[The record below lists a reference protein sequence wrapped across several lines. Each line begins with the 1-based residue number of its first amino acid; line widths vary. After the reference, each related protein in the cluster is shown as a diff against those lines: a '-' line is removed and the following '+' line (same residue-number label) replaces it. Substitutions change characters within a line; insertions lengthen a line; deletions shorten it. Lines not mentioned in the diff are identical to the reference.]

1 VSTAGPRRR
10 AREAAL
16 QVLYAADAAH
26 GLEPE
31 AVARVHAELIVE
43 FQLAK
48 RTRGR
53 SLEITAGVACNL
65 KRIDEAITSASERWK
80 LSRIAVVE
88 RNILRIG
95 TFELLF
101 EPETPTEVILDEA
114 VEIARRF
121 GGDAAPSFVNG
132 VLDEIAKLRTRGSD
146 RALEEPA
153 R

>member
-26 GLEPE
+26 RLEPE
-31 AVARVHAELIVE
+31 MVERVHAELVVE
-43 FQLAK
+43 FQLAQ
-48 RTRGR
+48 RARER
-53 SLEITAGVACNL
+53 SLEIAAGVACNL
-65 KRIDEAITSASERWK
+65 KRIDEEISSASQRWK
-80 LSRIAVVE
+80 LYRIAAVE

-121 GGDAAPSFVNG
+121 AGDAAPSFVNG
-132 VLDEIAKLRTRGSD
+132 VLDEIAKVRTRGSD
-146 RALEEPA
+146 RAPEEPA

>member
-1 VSTAGPRRR
+1 VSTTGPRRR

-16 QVLYAADAAH
+16 QALYAADLAQR
-26 GLEPE
+26 LEPE
-31 AVARVHAELIVE
+31 AVERVHGELVVE

-48 RTRGR
+48 RTRER
-53 SLEITAGVACNL
+53 ALVIASGVACNL
-65 KRIDEAITSASERWK
+65 KRIDEQIAAASQRWK
-80 LSRIAVVE
+80 LHRIAAVE

-101 EPETPTEVILDEA
+101 EPETPTEVIIDEA

-121 GGDAAPSFVNG
+121 AGEAAPSFVNG
-132 VLDEIAKLRTRGSD
+132 VLDEIANVRARAGD
-146 RALEEPA
+146 RPPEEPE

>member
-1 VSTAGPRRR
+1 MSTAGPRRR

-26 GLEPE
+26 RLDPE
-31 AVARVHAELIVE
+31 MVGRVHAELVVE
-43 FQLAK
+43 FQLAQ
-48 RTRGR
+48 RARER
-53 SLEITAGVACNL
+53 SLEIAAGVACNL
-65 KRIDEAITSASERWK
+65 KRIDEEISSASQRWK
-80 LSRIAVVE
+80 LYRIAAVE

-121 GGDAAPSFVNG
+121 AGDAAPSFVNG
-132 VLDEIAKLRTRGSD
+132 VLDEIAKVRTRGSD
-146 RALEEPA
+146 RAPEEPA